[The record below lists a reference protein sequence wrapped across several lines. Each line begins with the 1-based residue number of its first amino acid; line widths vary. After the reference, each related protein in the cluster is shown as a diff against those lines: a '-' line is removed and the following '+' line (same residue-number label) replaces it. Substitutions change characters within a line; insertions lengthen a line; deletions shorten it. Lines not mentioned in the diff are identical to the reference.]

1 MKRTSQTALIL
12 GLFFLFF
19 ACTDSNKPKPTSE
32 LPDLDGKPGDPKTLA
47 GSPLEKPFTG
57 IIRLGD
63 ELRTMTDCA
72 TGKTYWLEDK
82 TGLLV
87 KKATAATDPVHYDGE
102 PSFGTLSGKLQGKS
116 KTGHA
121 ASYDDVLLVEKI
133 DSIDGISAENFCLP
147 FNFICLGNEP
157 FWNLIIS
164 EGLQGIILEDISE
177 EKARVFPWTEP
188 EKQANGSYLCL
199 SENAAGDRIRI
210 LIKPEKASDGMSDR
224 VYDYSAIV
232 VIGKKKW
239 KGVAVSR

>member
-1 MKRTSQTALIL
+1 MKNYSQTALVA
-12 GLFFLFF
+12 GLVCLFF
-19 ACTDSNKPKPTSE
+19 ACTDPQKPAPTSS
-32 LPDLDGKPGDPKTLA
+32 LPDLDGKPGDPTTLA
-47 GSPLEKPFTG
+47 GSPLSKTFTG

-102 PSFGTLSGKLQGKS
+102 ASFGMLSGKLLGKS
-116 KTGHA
+116 TAGHA
-121 ASYDDVLLVEKI
+121 AGYDDVLSVEKI
-133 DSIDGISAENFCLP
+133 DSIGGVSAENFCLP
-147 FNFICLGNEP
+147 FNFMCSGTEP
-157 FWNLIIS
+157 FWNLTIS

-177 EKARVFPWTEP
+177 EKARVFPWTLP

-199 SENAAGDRIRI
+199 SENAAGERIRI

-224 VYDYSAIV
+224 VYDYSAFV

-239 KGVAVSR
+239 KGVAISR